1 MKKTLSI
8 LIHIFVTLMFVGCQ
22 GNDELTTKPRL
33 VVEGW
38 IDDGGFPV
46 VMLTTTV
53 NISKE

>member
-8 LIHIFVTLMFVGCQ
+8 LIHIIVTIVFVGCQ